1 MKTLLHEK
9 LFALAVAG
17 VVVFT
22 VFSSITA
29 PLAGALQSTQA
40 AAVQATSDQAEDM
53 ARVFVTGKRMS
64 NVEKVEYDTNMLAN
78 AASGLQKTAAR

>member
-17 VVVFT
+17 VIVFT
-22 VFSSITA
+22 VFSNITE

-40 AAVQATSDQAEDM
+40 AAVHAAGAQVETM

-64 NVEKVEYDTNMLAN
+64 SVEKAEYDTSVLVK
-78 AASGLQKTAAR
+78 AASSLQKTAAR

>member
-17 VVVFT
+17 VIVFT
-22 VFSSITA
+22 VFSNITA

-40 AAVQATSDQAEDM
+40 AAVQAASDQVETM

-64 NVEKVEYDTNMLAN
+64 KVEKVEYDTRMLVN
-78 AASGLQKTAAR
+78 ASSALQKTAAR